1 MDTVTGPVYTRSLT
15 QTLLKMNK
23 NLPNNYQFFCGW
35 RGADIYYTTQAQ
47 GSTRYSVSMFSNT
60 PTSIG
65 LTCVVSNENKFIF
78 ITVNYILIH

>member
-1 MDTVTGPVYTRSLT
+1 MDTIGGSLYSRSLT

-35 RGADIYYTTQAQ
+35 RGADFYYTTQSQ
-47 GSTRYSVSMFSNT
+47 GSTRYAVNMLSNT
-60 PTSIG
+60 PTSID
-65 LTCVVSNENKFIF
+65 LTCKLTDENKFYF